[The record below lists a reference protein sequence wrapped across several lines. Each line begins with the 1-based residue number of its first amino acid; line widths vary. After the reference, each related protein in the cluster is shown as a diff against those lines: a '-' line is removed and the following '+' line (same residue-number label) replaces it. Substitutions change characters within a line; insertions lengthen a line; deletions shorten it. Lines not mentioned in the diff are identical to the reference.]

1 MTNRK
6 KVLCILQD
14 PTKGLGERWEN
25 DTTAM
30 SLGCVLTCSQSKVA
44 PRKRS
49 HIFQVGCRVDITED
63 VIKTLRT
70 YFDSSMAPLTYYHKM
85 FATSYLRFH
94 ISGGLCSY
102 HIVKVVPIRI
112 I

>member
-1 MTNRK
+1 MEE
-6 KVLCILQD
+6 C
-14 PTKGLGERWEN
+14 
-25 DTTAM
+25 
-30 SLGCVLTCSQSKVA
+30 